1 MTHDA
6 DSLWHLLRQVERMPF
21 GAGQIAA
28 VEEVVAHADAAGLR
42 DLAFAARMLATNA
55 YVQGGEPAKAFVT
68 FSWCLADFDA
78 DPGRHDRA
86 HALELLWH
94 FKFAV
99 RALTM
104 FPDIPLDRTYAV
116 LDDMERRYR
125 DGGHSLYAVYS
136 LRHLVARHVGDAAA
150 AEHWYQR
157 WCVTP
162 RDELSDCPGCDPTR
176 KVRYLVSC
184 GRDEEAIALAEPVF
198 AGRDTCVS
206 QPQDMLVSL
215 LVPYLRTGALDRA
228 ADAHRRA
235 YLSHRQH
242 LADLA
247 NIADH
252 VEFCARTGNEARGLE
267 IVERHLDWLDRP
279 PSPYAAMEFASAA
292 ALVLSRLAGAGQA
305 DAPVRRRGGEVSV
318 AALGE
323 QLTELATDLA
333 ARFDA
338 RNGTP
343 YQSQRIDQR
352 LAAQPLVEYL
362 PLSATARRRA
372 PAPPGST
379 PSVSPAVTEPAAN
392 AALTPAPGTAPA
404 PVVIPAD
411 AGPVE
416 LLDLAEEHFRQ
427 GRTATAIAIWRAFD
441 ERHAE
446 AGLDAGCAARRA
458 EGRGHELVEDDD
470 LTGAEVQW
478 QRAAELF
485 GEVGDEVRR
494 QVALGKVGLARCV
507 AGRPEAGAELVEQTT
522 AYLVAHAAPDRRA
535 GALSRLALLR
545 LIQERPGDALAALDE
560 AAAQAAQTDLTTL
573 QVEIDL
579 RRAECLGVLGHADEL
594 RELAPAVRERARA
607 VDPDVLSRATLVHG
621 TVLLADGE
629 HAAAVDAMDEALSV
643 ATDPMVRL
651 NARLSRARAQLGL
664 NRAAAAVDDLV
675 EVVAECAELGQEAG
689 GAFARFELAQAYR
702 QAGRPAEAAEAGEE
716 AVAALDRLGAQ
727 DEADRC
733 RYFLV
738 TVYRELDEAELALR
752 LLDTLVTNLDGFDNL
767 PVRARMHE
775 ESGDIRY
782 RLDRDAEAAARYAA
796 AARAYGQA
804 ELWVDEV
811 RAHRKRAL
819 ALRWADEVDEAL
831 DALGEADALATRLGS
846 DLAEDPEAV
855 WERAMLR
862 YEGARLLAGV
872 DRLTESVDRIEG
884 VAAAFRSIDAYSEG
898 VLAELLHGELL
909 LRADRPAE
917 AEPVLRA
924 ALGGLPPDAEPVG
937 HAAWLLAMALEALG
951 RVDEAQAVRAE
962 YRVDED

>member
-1 MTHDA
+1 VTHNE
-6 DSLWHLLRQVERMPF
+6 DSLWHLLREVERMPF

-28 VEEVVAHADAAGLR
+28 VEEVIEHADAAGLR

-86 HALELLWH
+86 QALELLWH

-99 RALTM
+99 RALTT

-136 LRHLVARHVGDAAA
+136 LRHLVARHIGDADAA
-150 AEHWYQR
+150 RHWYER

-162 RDELSDCPGCDPTR
+162 RDELSDCAGCDPTR

-198 AGRDTCVS
+198 AGQATCLN
-206 QPQDMLVSL
+206 QPQDILVAL

-235 YLSHRQH
+235 YRAHRQH

-247 NIADH
+247 SIAEH

-267 IVERHLDWLDRP
+267 IVERHLDWLDRA

-323 QLTELATDLA
+323 ELTRFATDLA

-338 RNGTP
+338 RNGTTH
-343 YQSQRIDQR
+343 QSERIAQR

-362 PLSATARRRA
+362 PLSVTARRRVAAA
-372 PAPPGST
+372 PGGPPPG
-379 PSVSPAVTEPAAN
+379 PK
-392 AALTPAPGTAPA
+392 PA
-404 PVVIPAD
+404 PVVIPDD
-411 AGPVE
+411 AGPSE

-427 GRTATAIAIWRAFD
+427 GRTAAAIEVWWAFD
-441 ERHAE
+441 ARHAE
-446 AGLDAGCAARRA
+446 AELDARSAARRA
-458 EGRGHELVEDDD
+458 EGRGHELVEDED
-470 LTGAEVQW
+470 LAGAEAQW

-485 GEVGDEVRR
+485 GEAGDEVRR

-507 AGRPEAGAELVEQTT
+507 AGRPEAGADLVEQTT
-522 AYLVAHAAPDRRA
+522 AYLVAQAPPDRRA
-535 GALSRLALLR
+535 GALSRLAVLR
-545 LIQERPGDALAALDE
+545 LIQERPEDALAVLDE
-560 AAAQAAQTDLTTL
+560 AAAQAAQTDLTSL

-579 RRAECLGVLGHADEL
+579 RRAECLGVLGRADEL
-594 RELAPAVRERARA
+594 RDLAASVRERARA
-607 VDPDVLSRATLVHG
+607 VDADVLSRAALVHG
-621 TVLLADGE
+621 SVLSGDGQ
-629 HAAAVDAMDEALSV
+629 HAAAVDAFDEALSV
-643 ATDPMVRL
+643 ASDPMVRL
-651 NARLSRARAQLGL
+651 NARLYRARAQLEL

-675 EVVAECAELGQEAG
+675 EVVAECAQLGREEG
-689 GAFARFELAQAYR
+689 GAFARFELAEAYR
-702 QAGRPAEAAEAGEE
+702 RAGRLTEAAEAGEE
-716 AVAALDRLGAQ
+716 AVVALDRLGAQ

-733 RYFLV
+733 RYFLAD
-738 TVYRELDEAELALR
+738 VYRELDEPELALG
-752 LLDTLVTNLDGFDNL
+752 LLDTLATNLDGFDNL
-767 PVRARMHE
+767 PARARMHE
-775 ESGDIRY
+775 EAGDILY
-782 RLDRDAEAAARYAA
+782 RLDRDAQAATRYAA

-804 ELWVDEV
+804 ELRVDEV

-819 ALRWADEVDEAL
+819 ALRWADRIDEAL
-831 DALGEADALATRLGS
+831 AALGEADALAARLPS
-846 DLAEDPEAV
+846 DPARDPQAV
-855 WERAMLR
+855 WERAMLG

-924 ALGGLPPDAEPVG
+924 ALGGLPPDADPVG
-937 HAAWLLAMALEALG
+937 HAAWLLATALDALG
-951 RVDEAQAVRAE
+951 RADEARAVRAE
-962 YRVDED
+962 YGVEEG